1 MKKSDQFLPQTS
13 ARTYKSDHIT
23 GCLNRF
29 PILCFHCLFVI
40 TTKGDKVPDRETG
53 DEARVAFSVFSRE
66 LFGVD
71 GFIIVWRLFW
81 RISIVLLDS
90 CLSSKA
96 LEMSSLQW

>member
-1 MKKSDQFLPQTS
+1 MKSSLPEVDKPFRKSDYS
-13 ARTYKSDHIT
+13 HRKW
-23 GCLNRF
+23 
-29 PILCFHCLFVI
+29 
-40 TTKGDKVPDRETG
+40 
-53 DEARVAFSVFSRE
+53 DEARVAFGVFSRE

-96 LEMSSLQW
+96 LEMSSLEW